1 MRTIFLLAG
10 RTGGP
15 ILPLLAV
22 ANNLPNVRSIIIGI
36 RRGYEEQVASNYQL
50 PILFLPEVK
59 LRPFPK
65 RNLWFQLVYLIELF
79 GNFWLFLYACLVSL
93 WFLHKYQPVA
103 IFSAGSFLAVPML
116 YATKIYNFWRTPKVQ
131 IVIHQQDPV
140 PGLANKITF
149 ALADIKTYVFDLSV
163 QLEPKLLEAWKI
175 PNPLDLDAFKPE
187 SLLQTALQ
195 ITTSKPDLD
204 LFFRFL
210 DKNKPLFLIFG
221 GVSGAEA
228 INDWVILNLEL
239 LTKCF
244 NVLHLT
250 GSLQRKR
257 YQNLHFKNYLS
268 LSELSDREMKLALN
282 LADLVLCRAGLNSIS
297 ELLYLQKPAYLV
309 PIPNSHQEYNAQVVK
324 QYFYILE
331 QKNMSQW
338 VEIIYT
344 TYPHFFHSIKYPSKE
359 ETKQKLDVYYK
370 RLQKFLKL

>member
-1 MRTIFLLAG
+1 MKTIFLLAG

-22 ANNLPNVRSIIIGI
+22 ANNLPNVQPIIVGI
-36 RRGYEEQVASNYQL
+36 RRGYEERVASNYQL

-59 LRPFPK
+59 LRPFP
-65 RNLWFQLVYLIELF
+65 RRELWSQIVYLIELF
-79 GNFWLFLYACLVSL
+79 GNFWLFLYACLASF

-116 YATKIYNFWRTPKVQ
+116 YATKIYNLWRVPKIQ
-131 IVIHQQDPV
+131 IVIHQQDPI
-140 PGLANKITF
+140 PGLANKLTF
-149 ALADIKTYVFDLSV
+149 ALADINTYVFDLSV

-195 ITTSKPDLD
+195 ITTNRPELD
-204 LFFRFL
+204 SFFRFL
-210 DKNKPLFLIFG
+210 DKNRPLFLIFG
-221 GVSGAEA
+221 GASGAEV
-228 INDWVILNLEL
+228 INDWVILNLEF
-239 LTKCF
+239 LTKRF

-257 YQNLHFKNYLS
+257 YQNLNSKNYLS

-331 QKNMSQW
+331 QKNVSQW
-338 VEIIYT
+338 VETIYT
-344 TYPHFFHSIKYPSKE
+344 TYPHFFHNIKYPSKE
-359 ETKQKLDVYYK
+359 EIKQKLDIYYR
-370 RLQKFLKL
+370 RLQKFLKF